1 MMVAFSRI
9 FPRCRM
15 VPFAVGLLGLIV
27 AGILAGPAAATE
39 TIARE
44 AILLEMET
52 GAVLFEKGADT
63 PTIPASLTKMMT
75 VYMVFE
81 RLRDGSLSLD
91 DKFRVS
97 ETAWRKG
104 GAKSG
109 SSTMFLEPGTRA
121 AVEDLLRGV
130 IVQSGNDACIVL
142 AEALAGSEEKFA
154 DAMTR
159 RGQELGLQATTFK
172 NATGWPDP
180 GHVSTVRDLA
190 ILVQRTIQD
199 FPQYYRYYAEKS
211 FIYNGIRQGNRNPL
225 LYKNMGADGL
235 KTGHTQESGYG
246 LASSAKRGDRRLI
259 LVVHG
264 LPSKKARGRESERL
278 LEWGFREFNNYAL
291 FQAGD
296 TVSETEVWLG
306 KNQTV
311 PLVIEGGLTITM
323 PRKARRQMK
332 VAITYEGPVPAPVTR
347 GQPLA
352 KLVVT
357 VPDREPIEARL
368 VAGENVERLGLFG
381 RLGAA
386 LNYILWGVSG

>member
-1 MMVAFSRI
+1 MMVAFSRVFRRRRI
-9 FPRCRM
+9 VRFS
-15 VPFAVGLLGLIV
+15 VGLLGLIV
-27 AGILAGPAAATE
+27 AGMLSRPAAATE

-44 AILLEMET
+44 AILIDMET
-52 GAVLFEKGADT
+52 GAVLFEKNADA
-63 PTIPASLTKMMT
+63 PTMPASLTKMMT

-81 RLRDGSLSLD
+81 RLRDASLSLD

-109 SSTMFLEPGTRA
+109 SSTMFLEPGTRVG
-121 AVEDLLRGV
+121 VEDLLRGV

-154 DAMTR
+154 AAMTR
-159 RGQELGLQATTFK
+159 RGQELGLEATTFK

-180 GHVSTVRDLA
+180 GHLSTVRDLA
-190 ILVQRTIQD
+190 TLVKRTIED
-199 FPQYYRYYAEKS
+199 FPQYYRYYGEKN

-235 KTGHTQESGYG
+235 KTGHTQEAGYG
-246 LASSAKRGDRRLI
+246 LAASAKRGERRLV

-264 LPSKKARGRESERL
+264 LRSKKARGRESERL

-296 TVSETEVWLG
+296 TVSEAEVWLG
-306 KNQTV
+306 KSQTV
-311 PLVIEGGLTITM
+311 PLVIESGLVITM

-332 VAITYEGPVPAPVTR
+332 VAITFEGPVPAPIAE

-352 KLVVT
+352 RLMVT
-357 VPDREPIEARL
+357 APGQEPVEARL

-381 RLGAA
+381 RLGTT

>member
-1 MMVAFSRI
+1 MTVAFSRI
-9 FPRCRM
+9 FRRCHV
-15 VPFAVGLLGLIV
+15 VPFSAGLLGLLV
-27 AGILAGPAAATE
+27 AGLLARPAAATE

-44 AILLEMET
+44 AILLDMET
-52 GAVLFEKGADT
+52 GAVLFEKGADR
-63 PTIPASLTKMMT
+63 PTMPASLTKMMT

-81 RLRDGSLSLD
+81 RLRDGNLSLD

-109 SSTMFLEPGTRA
+109 SSTMFLEPGTRVG
-121 AVEDLLRGV
+121 VEDLLRGV
-130 IVQSGNDACIVL
+130 IVQSGNDASIVL
-142 AEALAGSEEKFA
+142 AEALAGSEANFA
-154 DAMTR
+154 EAMTR
-159 RGQELGLQATTFK
+159 RGQELGLEATTFK

-190 ILVQRTIQD
+190 ILAKRTIEN
-199 FPQYYRYYAEKS
+199 FPQYYRYYAEKD

-225 LYKNMGADGL
+225 LYKDMGVDGL

-246 LASSAKRGDRRLI
+246 LAASAKRGERRLV

-264 LPSKKARGRESERL
+264 LPTKKVRGRESERL
-278 LEWGFREFNNYAL
+278 FEWGFREFDNYAL

-296 TVSETEVWLG
+296 TVSEAEVWLG
-306 KNQTV
+306 KIQTV
-311 PLVIEGGLTITM
+311 PLVIESGLVITM
-323 PRKARRQMK
+323 PRKARRRMK
-332 VAITYEGPVPAPVTR
+332 VAITYEGPVPAPITR

-352 KLVVT
+352 RLVVT
-357 VPDREPIEARL
+357 APDREPVEARL

-386 LNYILWGVSG
+386 LKYILWGVSG